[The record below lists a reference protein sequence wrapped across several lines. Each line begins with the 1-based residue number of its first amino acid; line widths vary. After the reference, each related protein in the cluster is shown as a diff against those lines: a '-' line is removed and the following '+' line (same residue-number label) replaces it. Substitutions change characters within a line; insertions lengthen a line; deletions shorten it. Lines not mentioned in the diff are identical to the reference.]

1 MNDITFKIARKGEGK
16 TKWLIE
22 VAHRCYKEFNDTVY
36 LFTEDDNSYVRF
48 CEKYFKTYFEV
59 CPVQKL
65 PPFVDPTNS
74 IILVD
79 NLLECNCQTN
89 NFKFMQRNCKKMY
102 VTLEG
107 MEDTLDVNV

>member
-1 MNDITFKIARKGEGK
+1 MNDITFKIAKKGEGK
-16 TKWLIE
+16 TKWLLE
-22 VAHRCYKEFNDTVY
+22 VAHKAHKESNNSVY
-36 LFTEDDNSYVRF
+36 LFTEDDASYTKF
-48 CEKYFKTYFEV
+48 CEKYFKTYAEV
-59 CPVQKL
+59 CPVQEL
-65 PPFVDPTNS
+65 PPFVDPVDS